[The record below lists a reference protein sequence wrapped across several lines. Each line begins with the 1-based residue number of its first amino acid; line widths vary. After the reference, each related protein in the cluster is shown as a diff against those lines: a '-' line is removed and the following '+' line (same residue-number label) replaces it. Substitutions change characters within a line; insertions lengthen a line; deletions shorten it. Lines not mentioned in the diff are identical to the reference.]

1 MLKQFETVNKAYKG
15 IKETRERS
23 ISPKKRSPRNAKNK
37 RRAMNCPVVIGN
49 EYEVEITEMM
59 PNGEGLASIKGFWIF
74 VPNVKV
80 GDKKKVRIT
89 TIDSVSADAEV
100 ISQT

>member
-1 MLKQFETVNKAYKG
+1 M
-15 IKETRERS
+15 ERNP

-37 RRAMNCPVVIGN
+37 RRRVECPVEVGS
-49 EYEVEITEMM
+49 EYEVEITEIMS
-59 PNGEGLASIKGFWIF
+59 NGEGLANFKGFWVF

-80 GDKKKVRIT
+80 GDKVKVKVT

-100 ISQT
+100 ISPA